1 MNIEFEKIEVQNFK
15 SIGEMITFDY
25 REYQGLNFVYG
36 KNLDVPN
43 AKNGSG
49 KTNLLIDALM
59 FALFGKTLKN
69 TNNKYLPNR
78 FVSEKLKPYAKLY
91 FRSNGQLYSCETY
104 GRVVGGV
111 MSTIGMELLKLDN
124 DYNVI
129 EDLTQSSVNKT
140 KQYIQ
145 NNLLGCTFN
154 VFKSSVIISSS
165 DFINFYEGLN
175 KDQKRKYIEN
185 IFNLDCF
192 GEMFKLI
199 KSDINETKREISSTK
214 NEILNNASSLEDL
227 NKKFAEY
234 DEKISSG
241 RDELKE
247 KILAKYKELK
257 SLEKKLEKLN
267 KNDTSSLE
275 SLKEE
280 KTLISNEIN
289 ELTLKKSKLDKI
301 NIRKDA
307 EISNINKMIDELENI
322 SKGLCKDCVK
332 IMNERYNYEEKQND
346 IVSAQEII
354 KDNEEKIK
362 EIKALILEKT
372 EFLDDLKSK
381 IEYSRSI
388 EAERNKLTIA
398 LEYSTREI
406 KNLKISYEDIQKKS
420 NNPFEEL
427 INKTKDTLKSL
438 KRRLIEFNNNML
450 HLEVLRD
457 ACSENGVKR
466 FIIKDI
472 IKLLNS
478 LIQKYLN
485 EIGCDFLVYF
495 DEAMDFTFLTQS
507 GECEFSNFSAGEKQR
522 IQISTMLAFRDL
534 ILNGKLHSNIF
545 IIDEMLDMNV
555 DSICIENVMKILK
568 RKSIESNQNIFI
580 VSHRSELAEDETIW
594 NNIIKITKE
603 HGQSTYSVK

>member
-15 SIGEMITFDY
+15 SIGEMISFDY
-25 REYQGLNFVYG
+25 REFKGLNFVYG
-36 KNLDVPN
+36 KNLDMPN

-69 TNNKYLPNR
+69 TNNKYIPNR

-91 FRSNGQLYSCETY
+91 FRSNGQLYSSETY

-192 GEMFKLI
+192 GEMFHLI
-199 KSDINETKREISSTK
+199 KIDINETKKEISSTK
-214 NEILNNASSLEDL
+214 NEILNYASSLEDL
-227 NKKFAEY
+227 NKKFLEY
-234 DEKISSG
+234 DEKITSG
-241 RDELKE
+241 IDELKE
-247 KILAKYKELK
+247 RILAKFKELK
-257 SLEKKLEKLN
+257 SLEGRLSKITYDDCNSVKELKKQKQIISDEIDDLTSKKNKLEKV
-267 KNDTSSLE
+267 
-275 SLKEE
+275 
-280 KTLISNEIN
+280 
-289 ELTLKKSKLDKI
+289 
-301 NIRKDA
+301 NIRKNTEINSINATIDDLK
-307 EISNINKMIDELENI
+307 EIS
-322 SKGLCKDCVK
+322 SGLCEKCVK
-332 IMNERYNYEEKQND
+332 IMNERYNYEEKQKE
-346 IVSAQEII
+346 IISAQELI
-354 KDNEEKIK
+354 KDNEIKILD
-362 EIKALILEKT
+362 IKNLIEEKT
-372 EFLDDLKSK
+372 KSLYEFRDR
-381 IEYSRSI
+381 IEESRII
-388 EAERNKLTIA
+388 ESEQNKLNISIDYTK
-398 LEYSTREI
+398 REI
-406 KNLKISYEDIQKKS
+406 KNLKASYEDIKERS

-427 INKTKDTLKSL
+427 INKTKETLKSL
-438 KRRLIEFNNNML
+438 KERLIEFNKNTM
-450 HLEVLRD
+450 HLEILRD

-545 IIDEMLDMNV
+545 AIDEMLDMNV

-580 VSHRSELAEDETIW
+580 ISHRSELAEDETIW

-603 HGQSTYSVK
+603 HGCSTYSVK